1 MFSTGARTV
10 RFASGML
17 VRGFFAVY
25 RAARI
30 CQHPA
35 LPRGPIDRPVAAAA
49 GVRYALRPRLVF
61 PSMNLFVLLEQAAL
75 RFPRHPAVCV
85 GTDVSLAYAELASRA
100 LRLCAG
106 MRERYREG
114 DRVAIVTENRPEY
127 VELLFGIWAAGMVAV
142 PINAKLHA
150 REVAQIVDDAGA
162 AAVFVSPALAARITD
177 ALRAASP
184 ALRATVI
191 GGSEYADCLRTPA
204 LQGPAPVAP
213 DTLAWLFYTSG
224 TTGRSKGAM
233 LSHRNLL
240 AMTIAYLADIDT
252 VDEHASLLH
261 AAPMSHGS
269 GLYILPYVTRAARH
283 VIPASAGFDPR
294 EFLDLCNG
302 HPACAA
308 FLAPTMVQRLR
319 IEAERS
325 RTSPAN
331 LRTIV
336 YGGGPMYVEELKKA
350 LAAFGPVFVQI
361 YGQGEAPMTI
371 TSLRR
376 ADHACADEL
385 ILGSVGWPRTG
396 VDVAIVDA
404 NGAPLPVGEVGE
416 VVCRGDVV
424 MAGYWNNP
432 TASSEALRDGW
443 LYTGDLGSRDA
454 RGYVTLR
461 DRSKDVVIS
470 GGSNIYPREVEEV
483 LLAHPGVAEASVVGQ
498 PDAEW
503 GEVVV
508 AFVVAVPATSVSAE
522 ALDAHCLERI
532 ARFKRP
538 KRYLFVDSLPKN
550 SYGKVLKREL
560 RARLPE

>member
-1 MFSTGARTV
+1 
-10 RFASGML
+10 
-17 VRGFFAVY
+17 
-25 RAARI
+25 
-30 CQHPA
+30 
-35 LPRGPIDRPVAAAA
+35 
-49 GVRYALRPRLVF
+49 
-61 PSMNLFVLLEQAAL
+61 MNLFVLLEQAAL
-75 RFPRHPAVCV
+75 RFPRRPAVCV
-85 GTDVSLAYAELASRA
+85 GTGVSLDYAELASRA
-100 LRLCAG
+100 LRLGA
-106 MRERYREG
+106 RLSEQHREG

-162 AAVFVSPALAARITD
+162 AAAFVSPALEAGVMD
-177 ALRAASP
+177 ALRATSP
-184 ALRATVI
+184 ASRVTAI
-191 GGSEYADCLRTPA
+191 GGAEYAECLRTRA
-204 LQGPAPVAP
+204 LPRAAPVSP
-213 DTLAWLFYTSG
+213 ETLAWLFYTSG

-269 GLYILPYVTRAARH
+269 GLYILPYVARAARH

-294 EFLDLCNG
+294 EFLDLCNR

-319 IEAERS
+319 VEAERS
-325 RTSPAN
+325 RAAFAN

-350 LAAFGPVFVQI
+350 LSVFGPVFVQI

-376 ADHACADEL
+376 ADHASADDA

-404 NGAPLPVGEVGE
+404 SGAPVPVGEVGE

-424 MAGYWNNP
+424 MNGYWNNP
-432 TASSEALRDGW
+432 TASGEALRDGC
-443 LYTGDLGSRDA
+443 LYTGDMGSRDA
-454 RGYVTLR
+454 CGYVTLR

-483 LLAHPGVAEASVVGQ
+483 LLAHPGVAEACVIGQ
-498 PDAEW
+498 PDSEW

-508 AFVVAVPATSVSAE
+508 AFLVAAPGTSLSAE
-522 ALDAHCLERI
+522 SLDAHCLEHI

-560 RARLPE
+560 RTRLPG